1 MLEFLTDGLRAALLH
16 CNLNKVYELRVRAGK
31 PVVCNYGGA
40 YTYLGARG
48 VCPRAG
54 GALTASVSDIEQII
68 SPASEYYVYS
78 VTEQLRQGFL
88 TGAGGERIGL
98 AGVFVYEGGESFAVR
113 DVTSLNIRVP
123 HEVIGCADAVFRRC
137 FSAGL
142 CSVLVLSPPGR
153 GKTTILRDLARQ
165 IGGGGIVNILL
176 SDERGEISAANR
188 DFSLDVGA
196 CTDVIRFSG
205 KKDALTAAVRA
216 MRPDLIITDEVVS
229 SSEIEALAACV
240 RGGVAVVASAHC
252 KDAAALL
259 ASPVFARAAEERLF
273 DYYVQLSSRGV
284 GQVEQIFNAA
294 LAPVGTC

>member
-68 SPASEYYVYS
+68 SRASEYSVYS

-123 HEVIGCADAVFRRC
+123 HEVIGCADKIFRR
-137 FSAGL
+137 
-142 CSVLVLSPPGR
+142 
-153 GKTTILRDLARQ
+153 
-165 IGGGGIVNILL
+165 
-176 SDERGEISAANR
+176 
-188 DFSLDVGA
+188 
-196 CTDVIRFSG
+196 
-205 KKDALTAAVRA
+205 
-216 MRPDLIITDEVVS
+216 
-229 SSEIEALAACV
+229 
-240 RGGVAVVASAHC
+240 
-252 KDAAALL
+252 
-259 ASPVFARAAEERLF
+259 
-273 DYYVQLSSRGV
+273 
-284 GQVEQIFNAA
+284 
-294 LAPVGTC
+294 